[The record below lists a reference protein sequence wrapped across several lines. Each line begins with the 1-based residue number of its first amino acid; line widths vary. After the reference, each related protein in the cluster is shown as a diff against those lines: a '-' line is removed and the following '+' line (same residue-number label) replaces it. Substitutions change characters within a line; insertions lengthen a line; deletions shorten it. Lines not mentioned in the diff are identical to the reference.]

1 MILSRLFN
9 SILSIAKVVE
19 IIIPFAILCC
29 VLGIEML
36 ALSGSSTVNI
46 LKHVHKLH
54 VIIVA
59 GCLVRKYI
67 VVFVLSMAFLLLF
80 LNCNIFTCM
89 MIFLQSS
96 LVLFALLNLLFLLL
110 FDGFFG
116 FIWIFAG
123 DVEIQAETI

>member
-1 MILSRLFN
+1 MILSRLLN

-36 ALSGSSTVNI
+36 ALSCSSTVNI

-67 VVFVLSMAFLLLF
+67 FVFVLSVAFLLLS
-80 LNCNIFTCM
+80 LNCSIFSCM
-89 MIFLQSS
+89 MIFL
-96 LVLFALLNLLFLLL
+96 
-110 FDGFFG
+110 
-116 FIWIFAG
+116 
-123 DVEIQAETI
+123 